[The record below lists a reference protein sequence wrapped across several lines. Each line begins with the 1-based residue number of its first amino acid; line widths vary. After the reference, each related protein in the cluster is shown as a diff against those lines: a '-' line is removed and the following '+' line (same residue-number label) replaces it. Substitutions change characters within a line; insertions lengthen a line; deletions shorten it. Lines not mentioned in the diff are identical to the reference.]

1 MMSSQHFWLKI
12 KHMLISPLLC
22 NNYRKQVLPVL
33 VKANIFYHMIV
44 RNIYIIVFTPEY
56 AQHGT

>member
-33 VKANIFYHMIV
+33 VKANIFYHM
-44 RNIYIIVFTPEY
+44 NIYIIVFTHEY